1 MEKINESK
9 LEFFI
14 NISHEIRTPL
24 TLILCSI
31 EKLISNF
38 KLNPKQEKEALTI
51 DKNVNNLLELT
62 NELLAIHKMETGNY
76 QLKVQK
82 NDMIPFLKNIK
93 IIFKSLAKSKE
104 IKISIDAHKPE
115 LFI

>member
-1 MEKINESK
+1 MERINKSK

-38 KLNPKQEKEALTI
+38 KLNQKQEKEALTI
-51 DKNVNNLLELT
+51 DKHVNNLLELT
-62 NELLAIHKMETGNY
+62 NELLSIHKMETGNY

-82 NDMIPFLKNIK
+82 NDIISFLKNIK
-93 IIFKSLAKSKE
+93 VIFKSLAK
-104 IKISIDAHKPE
+104 IDQVIRH
-115 LFI
+115 

>member
-1 MEKINESK
+1 MEKINQSK

-82 NDMIPFLKNIK
+82 NDMITFLKNIK
-93 IIFKSLAKSKE
+93 TIFKSLAKSKE
-104 IKISIDAHKPE
+104 IKISIE
-115 LFI
+115 TI